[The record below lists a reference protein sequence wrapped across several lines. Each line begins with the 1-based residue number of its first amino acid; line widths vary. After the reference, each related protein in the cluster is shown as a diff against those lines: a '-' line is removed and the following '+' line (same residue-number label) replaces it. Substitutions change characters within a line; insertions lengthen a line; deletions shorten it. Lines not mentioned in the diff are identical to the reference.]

1 MNNVEPIP
9 GLDGEKRQHVAAGLW
24 RAWREDGR
32 GAAVLTG
39 FSGLGK
45 TQQVVRPL
53 VARATSEGIPAVHI
67 DVQLHP
73 TSLDQE
79 LTALLMRELR
89 DDGREELAKATGNQ
103 PTFLQRSGTFSAMVR
118 LSCWTSSSGCWSR
131 RVRSRCLASAL
142 RKIAQ
147 RAPDEGG
154 FWLVSNRFVDP
165 GWTEPFYPAELE
177 PPTCLDLQRIVL
189 QGISMAS
196 AEERFPADRRMEV
209 VWRLGA
215 NPLALRLLGHLL
227 RLHALGS

>member
-1 MNNVEPIP
+1 
-9 GLDGEKRQHVAAGLW
+9 
-24 RAWREDGR
+24 
-32 GAAVLTG
+32 VLTG

-103 PTFLQRSGTFSAMVR
+103 PTFSAALRHLLRNGALVVLDEFQRMLEPSSAKP
-118 LSCWTSSSGCWSR
+118 LEP
-131 RVRSRCLASAL
+131 LASAL

-177 PPTCLDLQRIVL
+177 PPTCLDLQCIVL

-227 RLHALGS
+227 RPHGLGS